1 MLIGYNNDVQYRGKV
16 FHIQTEDRGS
26 PAMQIE
32 TQIFH
37 AGAILDTRIVS
48 YDELLN
54 VDEDKETTNKNIKSL
69 MQKTHKEL
77 YKNLFKGGYDHFVGL
92 EPRER
97 AKVEEEEVEVE
108 AEDFTPSQE
117 RVPDA
122 VRALEEGGEIAEEL
136 KDAAGGDHIDLQ
148 SLKSRLAR
156 MNSTSE
162 DSVST
167 LDVDDV
173 SLAPASKATD
183 STGVLKPVLSLSK
196 KSSKSSAPMV
206 KASSLISKIAPE
218 TVASWGQTGVQVWEG
233 CQPPR
238 EDLSVLALVEKLL

>member
-26 PAMQIE
+26 PSMQIE

-48 YDELLN
+48 YEELISGE
-54 VDEDKETTNKNIKSL
+54 EDKETRNKSIKSL

-77 YKNLFKGGYDHFVGL
+77 YKNLFNGGYDHFVGL
-92 EPRER
+92 EPRAQEGS
-97 AKVEEEEVEVE
+97 EEVDEVE
-108 AEDFTPSQE
+108 DFMPSQE

-136 KDAAGGDHIDLQ
+136 QQAAGGDHIDLQ
-148 SLKSRLAR
+148 SLKSKLAR
-156 MNSTSE
+156 MSSASE
-162 DSVST
+162 VSSAASSSDEDAT
-167 LDVDDV
+167 
-173 SLAPASKATD
+173 APPQNTRNTD
-183 STGVLKPVLSLSK
+183 SSGVLKPVLSLSK
-196 KSSKSSAPMV
+196 KASKSAAPMV
-206 KASSLISKIAPE
+206 KASSLINKIAPE
-218 TVASWGQTGVQVWEG
+218 SVASWGSTGVQAWQG
-233 CQPPR
+233 CEPPR